1 MILEFFDIQEGNV
14 LKKRQN
20 SIEIDRDGHEIGYIA
35 NNLTEEGEVDT
46 FILVL
51 TSTQRR
57 PMTELVKFELDY
69 KGDWFMSKRDVV
81 WGKMY
86 REMANTANWIKLKEN
101 RPL

>member
-35 NNLTEEGEVDT
+35 NNLTEGGEVDT
-46 FILVL
+46 FVLVL

-69 KGDWFMSKRDVV
+69 KGDWFMSKRDIV